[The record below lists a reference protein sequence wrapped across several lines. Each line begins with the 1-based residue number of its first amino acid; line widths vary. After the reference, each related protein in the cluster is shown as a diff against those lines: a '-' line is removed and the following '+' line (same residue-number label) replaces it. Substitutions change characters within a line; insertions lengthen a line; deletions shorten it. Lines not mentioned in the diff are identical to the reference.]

1 MADKNDKKYQEL
13 TKGLNPEGA
22 GESKEAVDFRVKNYK
37 KHRRI
42 SYAKYGYLFLIPFF
56 VAFIIFQ
63 LIPLF
68 QTFYYSFFRYERNGI
83 DMIGPIFK
91 GWRNYKLL
99 FTGGEMWKYLGNTL
113 IIWIVGFLP
122 QMVVSLLLAIWFT
135 DSRLKLHGTK
145 FFQTVTYMPNL
156 VMAAAFGY
164 MFNMF
169 FSQGGPVN
177 QILMSCHWIDSPYL
191 FKDSVWWV
199 RCIIAFI
206 NFLMWFGN
214 TSILLMSGIMG
225 IDESVFESS
234 RLDGAN
240 SHTVFWKITFPL
252 LTPIFVYFV
261 ITSMIGGIQLFDAA
275 QVFTLSNG
283 GPDKT
288 SMTIMMYLYTLITS
302 SQNYGLAGALSV
314 LLFLITGILSL
325 IVFKTM
331 VPNNNPIRSERRAQK
346 ARLRY
351 VARGQREAQEAQAK
365 AAAEGG
371 K

>member
-1 MADKNDKKYQEL
+1 MNETNKP
-13 TKGLNPEGA
+13 T
-22 GESKEAVDFRVKNYK
+22 GESKATVDFRTKEYK

-56 VAFIIFQ
+56 VVFFVFQ

-68 QTFYYSFFRYERNGI
+68 QTFYYSFFRYFQNGLDI
-83 DMIGPIFK
+83 VGPTFK
-91 GWRNYKLL
+91 GFDNYVKL
-99 FTGGEMWKYLGNTL
+99 FTGQQMWKYLGNTL
-113 IIWIVGFLP
+113 LIWIIGFVP
-122 QMVVSLLLAIWFT
+122 QMIVSLLLAIWFT
-135 DSRLKLHGTK
+135 DSRLKLHCIK

-164 MFNMF
+164 MFNMLF
-169 FSQGGPVN
+169 AQSGPVN
-177 QILMSCHWIDSPYL
+177 QILAQFGWIKEPVQFTS
-191 FKDSVWWV
+191 SVWWV

-225 IDESVFESS
+225 IDESVFESA

-275 QVFTLSNG
+275 QVFTLSKG

-302 SQNYGLAGALSV
+302 SKNYGLAGALSV
-314 LLFLITGILSL
+314 ILFLVTGILSL

-331 VPNNNPIRSERRAQK
+331 VPNDNPVRSERRAK
-346 ARLRY
+346 AARLRY
-351 VARGQREAQEAQAK
+351 VARGQKEAQREQERLQ
-365 AAAEGG
+365 AEGG

>member
-1 MADKNDKKYQEL
+1 MSEQKNIRPGDGNARENSLFHAKQ
-13 TKGLNPEGA
+13 
-22 GESKEAVDFRVKNYK
+22 YK

-56 VAFIIFQ
+56 LVFILFQ
-63 LIPLF
+63 LTPLL
-68 QTFYYSFFRYERNGI
+68 QTFYYSLFRYFQNGL
-83 DMIGPIFK
+83 DVVGPTFK
-91 GWRNYKLL
+91 GFDNFKKL
-99 FTGGEMWKYLGNTL
+99 FTDGQMWKYMGNTML
-113 IIWIVGFLP
+113 IWIIGFIP
-122 QMVVSLLLAIWFT
+122 QMIVSLLLAIWFT
-135 DSRLKLHGTK
+135 DSRLKIHGTK

-164 MFNMF
+164 MFNMLF
-169 FSQGGPVN
+169 AQGGPVN
-177 QILMSCHWIDSPYL
+177 QILAQCGWTSEPVQFTSSI
-191 FKDSVWWV
+191 WWV
-199 RCIIAFI
+199 RVIIAFI

-225 IDESVFESS
+225 IDESVFESA

-275 QVFTLSNG
+275 QVFTLSKG

-302 SQNYGLAGALSV
+302 SKNYGLAGALSV
-314 LLFLITGILSL
+314 VLFVITGVLSL

-331 VPNNNPIRSERRAQK
+331 VPSNNPVRSERRAK
-346 ARLRY
+346 AARLRY
-351 VARGQREAQEAQAK
+351 VEEGHKEAEKARQK
-365 AAAEGG
+365 ALKEGG
-371 K
+371 R